1 MFINLVWKFRD
12 FWDSLSII
20 FQKRKI
26 CFFPSKELEDWGE
39 EAGRDLLSWGN
50 ISICWRF
57 RISLARC
64 EQGRSDHLL
73 QLALSSQNCIFCL
86 SACLFVFVF
95 LSCSLFHFLNIPVED
110 YLYTYRHRR
119 LISYKEDS
127 SGTDFSLHRAESS
140 VASPVVPVSALQ
152 GHTEHH
158 QLLCPELSRSL
169 NTLIMLSACLCLLLL
184 LLFSCP
190 VASDSCDPVDCSTPG
205 LPVPHHPLEFAQIHV
220 HCISDATLLSN
231 SFQPLS
237 YFPYQSF
244 SPHPGHHY
252 WTHQYLCIDHTVGP
266 HTDQYF
272 SSGVGNTEQ
281 KGPITS
287 FVLLTMPLLMKS
299 ICVFLQSI
307 CTIQLTYVGL
317 TINKNSWLGFC

>member
-1 MFINLVWKFRD
+1 
-12 FWDSLSII
+12 
-20 FQKRKI
+20 
-26 CFFPSKELEDWGE
+26 
-39 EAGRDLLSWGN
+39 
-50 ISICWRF
+50 
-57 RISLARC
+57 
-64 EQGRSDHLL
+64 
-73 QLALSSQNCIFCL
+73 
-86 SACLFVFVF
+86 
-95 LSCSLFHFLNIPVED
+95 
-110 YLYTYRHRR
+110 
-119 LISYKEDS
+119 
-127 SGTDFSLHRAESS
+127 
-140 VASPVVPVSALQ
+140 
-152 GHTEHH
+152 
-158 QLLCPELSRSL
+158 
-169 NTLIMLSACLCLLLL
+169 MLSACLCLLLL

-231 SFQPLS
+231 SFQLLS

-266 HTDQYF
+266 HTDQHF
-272 SSGVGNTEQ
+272 SSGLGNTEQ

-307 CTIQLTYVGL
+307 CTIQLTYAGL
-317 TINKNSWLGFC
+317 TINKNSWLCFC